1 MPLFKRAKMVE
12 GEGFEPSKHEAADLQ
27 SAGFDRSPTPPGSIC
42 YYQLRNKLV
51 NTYIILNKNMK
62 HFVNN
67 RELFEQYPEGMSEII
82 LGAGCFWGVERVF
95 WKLEGV
101 WVTYASY
108 SGGRR
113 PNPNYEQVCTGVT
126 GHAETVNVIFDK
138 NVISLNEILKTFW
151 ECHDP
156 TQGMRQG
163 NDIGEQLSLIHI

>member
-1 MPLFKRAKMVE
+1 
-12 GEGFEPSKHEAADLQ
+12 
-27 SAGFDRSPTPPGSIC
+27 
-42 YYQLRNKLV
+42 
-51 NTYIILNKNMK
+51 MK

-113 PNPNYEQVCTGVT
+113 VNPNYEQICTGVT

-138 NVISLNEILKTFW
+138 NIISLNAWAPNCRPILSCVTSVLPIRFPFSKT
-151 ECHDP
+151 
-156 TQGMRQG
+156 
-163 NDIGEQLSLIHI
+163 